1 MSFNPQKYRQ
11 ETPGCENVLHFNNA
25 GASLMAT
32 PVINAVKRHFE
43 LEIMNGSYEVQ
54 AIDAELIDSFYPNAA
69 KLINAKPSE
78 IAFIENATR
87 SWDMPFYGLKFKAG
101 DRIITAEA
109 EYASNFI
116 AFLQMQKKVG
126 IEIDVIPNDEYGQ
139 LSVKALQNKIDKRTK
154 LIAITH
160 VPTQGGLV
168 NPVEEVGK
176 IAKQANIFY
185 LLDATQ
191 SVGQMPVDV
200 QKIGCDALCATGR
213 KFLRGPRGTG
223 FLFVSEKVL
232 DQIEPPFL
240 DLHAAVW
247 DQMKH
252 YKMMEG
258 SRRFETWET
267 NYANKI
273 GLSTA
278 INYALDIGLDV
289 IYARIEKISKLLRE
303 NLSQIPGII
312 LEDLG
317 KQKCGIV
324 TFIHKE
330 IPSEILSKQLKENK
344 INTSVSI
351 EEYARLDLERRGLKS
366 LVRASVHYYNTEEE
380 VSRFCETLERITSSR

>member
-1 MSFNPQKYRQ
+1 MLFDVKKYRQ

-25 GASLMAT
+25 GASLMAQ
-32 PVINAVKRHFE
+32 PVIDSVKRHFN
-43 LEIMNGSYEVQ
+43 LEIMNGSYEAQ
-54 AIDAELIDSFYPNAA
+54 AQEAALIDSFYPTAA
-69 KLINAKPSE
+69 ELINAKPSE

-116 AFLQMQKKVG
+116 AFLHMQKRVG
-126 IEIDVIPNDEYGQ
+126 IEIDVIPNDEFGQ
-139 LSVKALQNKIDKRTK
+139 ISLKELQNKIDKKTK
-154 LIAITH
+154 LLAITH

-176 IAKQANIFY
+176 IAKQAGIFY

-191 SVGQMPVDV
+191 SIGQMPVDV

-223 FLFVSEKVL
+223 FLYVSENVL

-240 DLHAAVW
+240 DLHAALW
-247 DQMKH
+247 DQVNH
-252 YKMMEG
+252 YKMMPD

-273 GLSTA
+273 GLTTA
-278 INYALDIGLDV
+278 IQYALDIGLDT
-289 IYARIEKISKLLRE
+289 IYARIEKLSKLLRE
-303 NLSQIPGII
+303 RLSQIPYIV

-317 KQKCGIV
+317 KHKCGIV
-324 TFIHKE
+324 TFIHEKIAAE
-330 IPSEILSKQLKENK
+330 TLSRKLKELK
-344 INTSVSI
+344 INTSVSL

-366 LVRASVHYYNTEEE
+366 LIRASVHYYNTEEE
-380 VSRFCETLERITSSR
+380 VSRFCEAVKGIH